1 MKIEDATFLIGDDSI
16 LARKQLKDIIKS
28 IGGSQFVEASNG
40 DEVVNLYQEH
50 HPDLVFL
57 DIVMPVKDG
66 NLALEEIMNDNPH
79 AKVIIVSSIGTQS
92 QLKKA
97 IELGACDFVQKP
109 LNRTQIEAIL
119 KKRFEGSL

>member
-28 IGGSQFVEASNG
+28 IGGGQFIEASNG

-66 NLALEEIMNDNPH
+66 DLALEEI
-79 AKVIIVSSIGTQS
+79 K
-92 QLKKA
+92 
-97 IELGACDFVQKP
+97 
-109 LNRTQIEAIL
+109 
-119 KKRFEGSL
+119 

>member
-1 MKIEDATFLIGDDSI
+1 ML
-16 LARKQLKDIIKS
+16 LRQCLKGDIIKS
-28 IGGSQFVEASNG
+28 IGGSQFIEASNG

-119 KKRFEGSL
+119 KKRFEGSQ